1 MELDSRW
8 LDRVIEHEKPE
19 AVCHLAAQ
27 ISVRRSVEDPVFD
40 ARVNILASIGLIEA
54 CRTHGVKRFIFTSTG
69 GAIYGD
75 ADQVPTPETYVA
87 APVSPYGTSKLCVE
101 HYLYCFR
108 ELYGF
113 SSAALRLSNVYGP
126 RQDPH
131 GEAGVVAIFSRALL
145 EGRPARINGDGLQTR
160 DYVYVGDVVEAFVLA
175 LRSDAQGS
183 FNVGTATETDVKEL
197 YRLIAEAARS
207 SAPPVYGPPRPGEQ
221 KRSCVDSTRI
231 RTELGWE
238 PKVQLPEG
246 IGFTVDYFGE
256 ELSAAH

>member
-1 MELDSRW
+1 
-8 LDRVIEHEKPE
+8 
-19 AVCHLAAQ
+19 
-27 ISVRRSVEDPVFD
+27 
-40 ARVNILASIGLIEA
+40 
-54 CRTHGVKRFIFTSTG
+54 
-69 GAIYGD
+69 
-75 ADQVPTPETYVA
+75 
-87 APVSPYGTSKLCVE
+87 
-101 HYLYCFR
+101 
-108 ELYGF
+108 
-113 SSAALRLSNVYGP
+113 
-126 RQDPH
+126 
-131 GEAGVVAIFSRALL
+131 VAIFSRALL
-145 EGRPARINGDGLQTR
+145 EGRPATINGDGLQTR